1 MLGERITRGKKGNGI
16 NPENRRIDEEAQRTQ
31 SRKKRNGI
39 HTGGTESTEDTE
51 DTEDTEQKEGTH
63 CLTIEE
69 GRNKL
74 SPCGNSWNDCFKSI
88 F

>member
-39 HTGGTESTEDTE
+39 HTGARRAQRTQSRK
-51 DTEDTEQKEGTH
+51 KEP
-63 CLTIEE
+63 IA
-69 GRNKL
+69 
-74 SPCGNSWNDCFKSI
+74 
-88 F
+88 

>member
-16 NPENRRIDEEAQRTQ
+16 NPENRSVNAETQRTQ
-31 SRKKRNGI
+31 SRKRRKGI
-39 HTGGTESTEDTE
+39 NTEGTENI
-51 DTEDTEQKEGTH
+51 EDTEQKEGSL

-74 SPCGNSWNDCFKSI
+74 GPCENSWNECFKSI

>member
-1 MLGERITRGKKGNGI
+1 MLGERITRGKRGNGI
-16 NPENRRIDEEAQRTQ
+16 NPENRIINAETRRMQ
-31 SRKKRNGI
+31 SGKKWKGI
-39 HTGGTESTEDTE
+39 NTESTEY
-51 DTEDTEQKEGTH
+51 TEQKEASR

-74 SPCGNSWNDCFKSI
+74 GPCGNSWNGCFKSI